1 MVKKKSKTISS
12 LQYGLK
18 YLKKY
23 NGKLILAIFWS
34 VLFVLIPMQVPVITG
49 TLIDGLTI
57 NDKDKPILFYG
68 VKIGETPAEIIL
80 FGFISLTIVAITY
93 GIASFLRISLR
104 SIVSRNFVFELQRA
118 LIRKLEF
125 LSLDIHKKYGSGDLL
140 NHTIVDTNNVRPFVE
155 VTIIKSITNI
165 FRISYPLIML
175 FFIDPFLALVAYS
188 ILPIHFFII
197 RNIQSRITNILKQQ
211 RNDKSRLTTLL
222 KENLDG
228 IETIQTS
235 NAEEYSIEKIT
246 SQIDKIEDSQI
257 KSQRDYGLM
266 MGFAWGLTAI
276 GIAITWWLGGLKVL
290 DGDITLGQ
298 LVIFS
303 GFLVFAYE
311 PVRYFTRDIKEHR
324 RGIIALN
331 HIRQILETQSS
342 IEEAENSTP
351 LKILEGEIEFNNVS
365 FSFGKDIDVLKNI
378 SIKIEPKKIT
388 AVVGKSGS
396 GKSSILKLITRL
408 YDPLKGQIL
417 IDKQDI
423 KNISVSSLRSQIAV
437 VPQSPMI
444 FNGTIIENIKLANPT
459 ASEAE
464 VKEAC
469 IKADALEFISNYENG
484 LHTIIGKGDIHL
496 SGGGIQRIAI
506 ARALLKKAK
515 ILVLDEPIS
524 AVDIV
529 SRQSIMVTLN
539 RLKKDVTIV
548 IVAHNIDS
556 TYGIDNIITIDN
568 GMVIEL
574 FERNLF
580 HHQLD
585 GIFNNLHTINYN
597 YYKENSPYNDN
608 NKIMENKT
616 SNLQQRLNTNS
627 KKINNKFVDYQIIGR
642 TPKKRRMDVVVIGKL
657 VDPKLKIFIMSG
669 QHGDEKL
676 SRKATERLI
685 SNLIETKG
693 KEFPDISIAILSNA
707 NPDGS
712 FNNQRKTSENIDMNR
727 DHLLLSSKEN
737 RLIHSFIRTWKPNLI
752 IDVHTYPPSKEYL
765 EKSNHVFYQDVFLDS
780 PTNLGI
786 RRRLDE
792 DKLNSLIKDVQSA
805 FNSFNYNCDRYILVD
820 PDGKVR
826 HSTNDIVD
834 ARNFFSL
841 RYDIFTILIEGREP
855 LTEEDQTIQSKRTVS
870 AQYHALLSLIKWA
883 ENNTSFLIDNSN
895 LVSYDVGD
903 RIPIRFQFRE
913 PDKKYK
919 INLENK
925 LTKKIEEV
933 DFSDYHYN
941 LRITRR
947 ARLPYAYAIPSNK
960 TKIINLLHRH
970 GFISQRST
978 ELELFQIQK
987 YLVLSSKYRKF
998 KASEKPYPP
1007 TQVKLMSIE
1016 EEDNL
1021 SNYEIFLT
1029 SQEGGYSLPFLL
1041 EPQSEYGLLRY
1052 KKLNLTLNSGD
1063 IYPIV
1068 KVIKYREIEKDPQ
1081 NKETKDSETVKSNS
1095 VLPIKI

>member
-1 MVKKKSKTISS
+1 MVTKKTTISS
-12 LQYGLK
+12 LKYGLK

-23 NGKLILAIFWS
+23 KGKLTLAIFWS

-49 TLIDGLTI
+49 ILIDGLTI

-68 VKIGETPAEIIL
+68 VIKIGETPHEIIL
-80 FGFISLTIVAITY
+80 FGFISLIIVAISY

-104 SIVSRNFVFELQRA
+104 SIVSRNFVFELQRK
-118 LIRKLEF
+118 LIQKLEF

-140 NHTIVDTNNVRPFVE
+140 NHIIVDTNNLRPFVE

-175 FFIDPFLALVAYS
+175 YIIDPFLALVAYS

-197 RNIQSRITNILKQQ
+197 RKIESRISKILKQQ

-246 SQIDKIEDSQI
+246 NQIDKIEDSQI

-298 LVIFS
+298 LVMFS
-303 GFLVFAYE
+303 GFIVFAYE
-311 PVRYFTRDIKEHR
+311 PVRYFTRDIKNHR
-324 RGIIALN
+324 RGIIALT

-342 IEEAENSTP
+342 IEEPENFTP
-351 LKILEGEIEFNNVS
+351 LKISDGVIELKNVS
-365 FSFGKDIDVLKNI
+365 FSFEKDKDVLKNI

-388 AVVGKSGS
+388 AIIGKSGS

-408 YDPLKGQIL
+408 YDPFEGQIL

-423 KNISVSSLRSQIAV
+423 KNISISSLRSQIAV

-444 FNGTIIENIKLANPT
+444 FNGTIIENIKLANPG

-484 LHTIIGKGDIHL
+484 LHTIIGQGAIHL
-496 SGGGIQRIAI
+496 SGGEIQRIAI

-515 ILVLDEPIS
+515 IIVLDEPIS
-524 AVDIV
+524 AVDIE
-529 SRQSIMVTLN
+529 SRHSFIKTLN

-548 IVAHNIDS
+548 IVAHNVDS
-556 TYGIDNIITIDN
+556 TYGIDNIITIGN
-568 GMVIEL
+568 GMVIDI
-574 FERNLF
+574 FEKTIV

-585 GIFNNLHTINYN
+585 INDLHNINYN
-597 YYKENSPYNDN
+597 CYIENHPYKNK
-608 NKIMENKT
+608 KIMENKST
-616 SNLQQRLNTNS
+616 NHQLQLNTNI
-627 KKINNKFVDYQIIGR
+627 KKPNNEFVEYQVIGR
-642 TPKKRRMDVVVIGKL
+642 TPKKRRMEVVIIGKL
-657 VDPKLKIFIMSG
+657 IDPKLKIFIMSG
-669 QHGDEKL
+669 QHGDEEL

-685 SNLIETKG
+685 SHLIKTNG
-693 KEFPDISIAILSNA
+693 KEFPDVSIAFLSNA

-712 FNNQRKTSENIDMNR
+712 SNNRRRTAENIDMNR

-737 RLIHSFIRTWKPNLI
+737 RVIHSFIGTWKPNLI
-752 IDVHTYPPSKEYL
+752 IDVHTYPPTKEYL

-780 PTNLGI
+780 PTNLGV

-792 DKLNSLIKDVQSA
+792 GKFNSLIKDVQST
-805 FNSFNYNCDRYILVD
+805 FNFSNYNCDRYILVD

-855 LTEEDQTIQSKRTVS
+855 LPGEDQTIQSKQTIS
-870 AQYHALLSLIKWA
+870 AQYLALLSLIKWA
-883 ENNTSFLIDNSN
+883 DNNTSFLIDNSN
-895 LVSYDVGD
+895 LVSYAVGD
-903 RIPIRFQFRE
+903 RVPIRFQFRE
-913 PDKKYK
+913 SDKKYK

-933 DFSDYHYN
+933 DFSNYQYS

-947 ARLPYAYAIPSNK
+947 ARMPYAYAIPSNK

-970 GFISQRST
+970 GFISQRGNES
-978 ELELFQIQK
+978 ELFQIQK
-987 YLVLSSKYRKF
+987 YLVLSSKNRKF
-998 KASEKPYPP
+998 KANEKPYPP
-1007 TQVKLMSIE
+1007 TNVKLMSIE

-1029 SQEGGYSLPFLL
+1029 NQEGGYSLPFLL
-1041 EPQSEYGLLRY
+1041 EPQSEYGLPRY
-1052 KKLNLTLNSGD
+1052 KELNLALTSGD

-1068 KVIKYREIEKDPQ
+1068 KVINYRETKTDIE
-1081 NKETKDSETVKSNS
+1081 NKETKDSEIIKNTSLS
-1095 VLPIKI
+1095 PIRI